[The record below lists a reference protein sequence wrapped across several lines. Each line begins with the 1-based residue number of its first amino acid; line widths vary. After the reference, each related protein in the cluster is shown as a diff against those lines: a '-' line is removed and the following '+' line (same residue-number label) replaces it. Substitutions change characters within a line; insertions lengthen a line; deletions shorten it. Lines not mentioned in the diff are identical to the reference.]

1 MSLQLKAIFF
11 IIASAGFVCLSW
23 PSLRNLRSHGFYRFF
38 AFEAILVLVLL
49 NLEYW
54 FYEPLSPRQI
64 FSWILLI
71 VSAFMPVY
79 GFLLLRKKGKPD
91 RARHDDPALMG
102 IEKTTELVTS
112 GAYRYIRHPIYS
124 SLLFGAWGAFL
135 KHPSWT
141 GFALVVAAIFFLTV
155 TAKTEE
161 AENSRFFGAV
171 YQGYMKRTK
180 MFIPWLF

>member
-1 MSLQLKAIFF
+1 MPDHVKLIIFM
-11 IIASAGFVCLSW
+11 AVSAALFWLSRQ
-23 PSLRNLRSHGFYRFF
+23 SLRNFRSHGLYRFF
-38 AFEAILVLVLL
+38 AFEAVLVLVLL
-49 NLEYW
+49 NFEYW

-71 VSAFMPVY
+71 VSAFMPVH
-79 GFLLLRKKGKPD
+79 GFLVLRKRGKPD

-124 SLLFGAWGAFL
+124 SLLYGAWGVFL
-135 KHPSWT
+135 KHPSWA
-141 GFALVVAAIFFLTV
+141 GLALVLVTIFFLTV

-171 YQGYMKRTK
+171 YQTYRKRTR
-180 MFIPWLF
+180 MFVPWLF